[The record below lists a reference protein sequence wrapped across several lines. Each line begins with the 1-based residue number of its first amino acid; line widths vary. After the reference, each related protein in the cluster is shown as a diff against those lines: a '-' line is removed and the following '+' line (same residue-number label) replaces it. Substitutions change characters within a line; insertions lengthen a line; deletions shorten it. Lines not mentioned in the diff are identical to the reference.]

1 MVLFVSQTK
10 KFAFKKIYFMG
21 KELPC
26 IRNPEEQPPTLRPA
40 TLLKR
45 DSNTGAAL

>member
-10 KFAFKKIYFMG
+10 KFAFKKIYFMD

-26 IRNPEEQPPTLRPA
+26 IRNPEAA
-40 TLLKR
+40 TDLETYNFIKKR
-45 DSNTGAAL
+45 L